1 MANAKTAKDKLIQRA
16 ERLKHEQNKRASEK
30 RGMPQ
35 FTDMDLAQKLLEG
48 KFHEQDEDEG
58 IEEDCE

>member
-35 FTDMDLAQKLLEG
+35 FTDMDLA
-48 KFHEQDEDEG
+48 
-58 IEEDCE
+58 